1 MLGPPHPERPG
12 MRPSWCLAHTQGLT
26 KAEMKANARR
36 LASEN
41 DPVAGVARNAA
52 STPNLLVH
60 HENAPL
66 PPPEVSP
73 RQKVMASHLRYL
85 KHLETAKAHGVTG
98 GTAQHR
104 ARRTLSFCT
113 SFDRQLGFKPR
124 FKPVK
129 APPVRPA
136 TAAELGVAAGG
147 PISMPAGAS
156 TRPTRRSAAN
166 LPSSFTKCRSRRRQ
180 RRSTSSRSTE
190 RVVIG
195 LLCLSCVGVFCRVFC
210 GRGWFGNTSS
220 VNVSNKKSTHS
231 TKPHS
236 LLTASHLPRS
246 QSPYTSP
253 PNLCT

>member
-26 KAEMKANARR
+26 KAEKKANARR

-147 PISMPAGAS
+147 PISMPGW
-156 TRPTRRSAAN
+156 
-166 LPSSFTKCRSRRRQ
+166 
-180 RRSTSSRSTE
+180 
-190 RVVIG
+190 RVDE
-195 LLCLSCVGVFCRVFC
+195 
-210 GRGWFGNTSS
+210 T
-220 VNVSNKKSTHS
+220 
-231 TKPHS
+231 
-236 LLTASHLPRS
+236 
-246 QSPYTSP
+246 YTSVGGKSAVFVYKMPVP
-253 PNLCT
+253 PPSKAFDLITLD